1 MHSRD
6 SWKVII
12 IFYIKNL
19 KLIIILNM
27 KNKIKNILFKLT
39 NLIISNIK
47 IRTVKLKKKAN
58 TNIYKNKILN

>member
-1 MHSRD
+1 
-6 SWKVII
+6 
-12 IFYIKNL
+12 
-19 KLIIILNM
+19 M